1 MKLTKSQLK
10 QIIKEEIS
18 NLDEGLWGEPTLS
31 DWGWKVES
39 DLTEIET
46 TLEAKA
52 NEIESESPGAA
63 KVYMKLGNLL
73 NFLSNIPE
81 WELKSTETR
90 ADVQVAWV
98 EKATSEWRNL
108 PNPEIQ
114 YREAPAGEEEYEEET
129 L

>member
-18 NLDEGLWGEPTLS
+18 NLDEGLWGDPSHS
-31 DWGWKVES
+31 DWGWKVAS
-39 DLTEIET
+39 DLNEIET

-52 NEIESESPGAA
+52 NEI
-63 KVYMKLGNLL
+63 
-73 NFLSNIPE
+73 
-81 WELKSTETR
+81 
-90 ADVQVAWV
+90 

-114 YREAPAGEEEYEEET
+114 YREEPAGEEEYEEET